1 MSSKET
7 TLLDERRRNE
17 ILLLASMP
25 VDDAFKHWS
34 QIKNKALKDV
44 LKSYMRGLMGGS
56 AGMCL
61 K

>member
-1 MSSKET
+1 
-7 TLLDERRRNE
+7 
-17 ILLLASMP
+17 MP